1 MLVIFDKDKT
11 IVSGLDNRPANT
23 PDEQRPLPGVIETI
37 AALRAAGHQ
46 IAIASNQGGVAWGF
60 ITVAQAQALVKDAAA
75 KIGGVDFWRCSC
87 YDERAAVKNPGSPYA
102 RKSYRRKPKPG
113 MLKEIMR
120 SAGVAS
126 AVMVGDSDDDRKA
139 AEAAGVKFFWAG
151 EFFAAYLSRQ
161 SRQRPR

>member
-1 MLVIFDKDKT
+1 MLFIFDKDKT
-11 IVSGLDNRPANT
+11 IVGGPDNRPANT
-23 PDEQRPLPGVIETI
+23 PEEQQPLTGVIETI

-87 YDERAAVKNPGSPYA
+87 YDERAKAKNPDSPYA

-113 MLKEIMR
+113 MLKELMR

-126 AVMVGDSDDDRKA
+126 AVMVGDSEDDRKA
-139 AEAAGVKFFWAG
+139 AEAAGGVAFRWAD
-151 EFFAAYLSRQ
+151 EFFGRSK
-161 SRQRPR
+161 